1 MKKIIAL
8 TNHNNSRLDK
18 FLCQEFNLS
27 FSFSQKII
35 REKKVKVNNNK
46 IEPSYKIKIGDE
58 INIFTA
64 LEKRNEKEKIRPP
77 ISQEKIKKFFS
88 FKIFED
94 NNILIIDKPSGL
106 AVQGRSLKDPS
117 IDDFIYQIN
126 KQDAKN
132 KLFLVHRID
141 RDTSGILIL
150 AKTKDSAAF
159 LSDCFKNKTIKK
171 TYLALVCGEVK
182 KSNGQ
187 INIPLIKKVVNKI
200 EKVYPDLAIGK
211 EAISNYKVVKKY
223 DNYSLVELNP
233 ITGRTHQLR
242 VHCKE
247 IGHPIVNDFKYGGKK
262 TNILPNIERL
272 CLHAYSIVI
281 DNYYGKKLEIKTIKP
296 NFFT

>member
-1 MKKIIAL
+1 MKKIVAQAI
-8 TNHNNSRLDK
+8 HNNIRLDK
-18 FLCQEFNLS
+18 FLCREFNIS
-27 FSFSQKII
+27 FDFSQKVI

-46 IEPSYKIKIGDE
+46 IEPSYKIKAGDE
-58 INIFTA
+58 INIFTS
-64 LEKRNEKEKIRPP
+64 LEKRNEKEKIKPP

-94 NNILIIDKPSGL
+94 NNILVIDKPSGL
-106 AVQGRSLKDPS
+106 AVQGRSLKEPS

-126 KQDAKN
+126 KQNPKY

-150 AKTKDSAAF
+150 AKTREAAAF
-159 LSDCFKNKTIKK
+159 LSECFKNKTIKK
-171 TYLALVCGEVK
+171 TYLALVCGDIK
-182 KSNGQ
+182 KVNGQ

-200 EKVYPDLAIGK
+200 EKVYPDLTLGK

-223 DNYSLVELNP
+223 DNYCLVELNP

-262 TNILPNIERL
+262 SKIIPDIERL
-272 CLHAYSIVI
+272 CLHAYSIAI
-281 DNYYGKKLEIKTIKP
+281 DNYYGKKLEIKTLNP
-296 NFFT
+296 VFF